1 MKQQEKLGI
10 NMEKVNPNIYN
21 KEQWD
26 KVRLVVKTQHMKD
39 YPKDFVTDMEA
50 DRILAAMSP
59 EAVEKLYELAVKYG
73 ITRL

>member
-1 MKQQEKLGI
+1 M
-10 NMEKVNPNIYN
+10 NDVVNPNIYS
-21 KEQWD
+21 KQQWD